1 MFIRHVLI
9 FRVSWKVPPAVRTQI
24 QALLAISEGDFLLGH
39 SSKCPLYMKSYAG
52 ASNNYWPLLGQFNIL
67 R

>member
-39 SSKCPLYMKSYAG
+39 SSKCPLYMKSYTG
-52 ASNNYWPLLGQFNIL
+52 ASNNYWPLLEQFNVL
-67 R
+67 G